1 MTFSGV
7 SNVSVALCVLGV
19 FGVSSVFAF
28 ETSEAQNHQA
38 APPEDAGSTV
48 KFPEKH
54 PEASRLNRY
63 NFAGNVLR
71 GTGDQAKHWIVIF
84 CTDWHERCH
93 ALVPSYELLGAQWEE
108 KLNENSLFGSSVR
121 FAKVD
126 CATEKELCTSQGVE
140 DYPTVKHYEQ
150 GRDVGM
156 WTSGAPG
163 LVRWVKQELTGKRS
177 APSHNARSGHSH
189 PSKATAARQSSAT
202 DDAIIQQSGLVCG
215 KYAGSVSC
223 ESFHQQPHEHAPAR
237 AKTHIVSTLAG
248 FILMLTLGI
257 GRFLTP
263 QLFRPQQ
270 EEVAAAAET
279 HVATSSTTPS
289 SVETRPTRRNRQTS
303 GSCIPKEWGTD
314 RVRIDL

>member
-28 ETSEAQNHQA
+28 ETSEAQSHQA

-71 GTGDQAKHWIVIF
+71 GTGDHAKHWIVIF

-163 LVRWVKQELTGKRS
+163 LVRWVKQELTGKKPVQS
-177 APSHNARSGHSH
+177 SSARSDHSH
-189 PSKATAARQSSAT
+189 ASKAAAARQGSAK
-202 DDAIIQQSGLVCG
+202 DDASKQSGVGCS
-215 KYAGSVSC
+215 KYAASASC
-223 ESFHQQPHEHAPAR
+223 ESFHQEPPQHVPAR
-237 AKTHIVSTLAG
+237 ANTHIASTLAG

-270 EEVAAAAET
+270 QEVAVAADAN
-279 HVATSSTTPS
+279 VATSSTTPS

-314 RVRIDL
+314 RMRIDL

>member
-71 GTGDQAKHWIVIF
+71 GTGDHAKHWIVIF

-108 KLNENSLFGSSVR
+108 KLNENNLFGSSAR

-126 CATEKELCTSQGVE
+126 CATEKELCTSQGIE

-163 LVRWVKQELTGKRS
+163 LVRWVKQELTGKKPVQS
-177 APSHNARSGHSH
+177 SSARSDHSH
-189 PSKATAARQSSAT
+189 ASKAAAARQGSAK
-202 DDAIIQQSGLVCG
+202 DDASKQSGVGCS
-215 KYAGSVSC
+215 KYAASASC
-223 ESFHQQPHEHAPAR
+223 ESFHQEPPQHVPAR
-237 AKTHIVSTLAG
+237 ANTHIASTLAG

-270 EEVAAAAET
+270 QEVAVAADAN
-279 HVATSSTTPS
+279 VATSSTTPS
-289 SVETRPTRRNRQTS
+289 SVESGPTRRGRQTS
-303 GSCIPKEWGTD
+303 SSCIPKEWGTD

>member
-28 ETSEAQNHQA
+28 ETSEAQSHQA

-163 LVRWVKQELTGKRS
+163 LVRWVKQELTGKKPVQS
-177 APSHNARSGHSH
+177 SSARSDHSH
-189 PSKATAARQSSAT
+189 ASKAAAARQGSAK
-202 DDAIIQQSGLVCG
+202 DDASKQSGVGCS
-215 KYAGSVSC
+215 KYAASASC
-223 ESFHQQPHEHAPAR
+223 ESFHQEPPQHVPAR
-237 AKTHIVSTLAG
+237 ANTHIASTLAG

-270 EEVAAAAET
+270 QEVAVAADAN
-279 HVATSSTTPS
+279 VATSSTTPS

-314 RVRIDL
+314 RMRIDL

>member
-163 LVRWVKQELTGKRS
+163 LVRWVKQELTGKKPVQS
-177 APSHNARSGHSH
+177 SSARSDHSH
-189 PSKATAARQSSAT
+189 ASKAAAARQGSAK
-202 DDAIIQQSGLVCG
+202 DDASKQSGVGCS
-215 KYAGSVSC
+215 KYAASASC
-223 ESFHQQPHEHAPAR
+223 ESFHQEPPQHVPAR
-237 AKTHIVSTLAG
+237 ANTHIASTLAG

-303 GSCIPKEWGTD
+303 GSCIPKQWGTD